1 MRKFAPALLLLLF
14 VGSSIAQKTATTGSQ
29 THKAP
34 TKQASPEAP
43 TEQQVLKL
51 LELLQVEDGVKAT
64 IDAMK
69 EQVKVGAEQN
79 FRERVPEA
87 TPEQLKHVNTIVD
100 QSFTELKLDDI
111 MKNLVPIY
119 QKHLTRADVQ
129 AVINFYTSPVG
140 QKLRREQPAMMRET
154 MEANA
159 ATQRVKLETVLAK
172 MDMRIE
178 QYANEQGAGQEK
190 K

>member
-1 MRKFAPALLLLLF
+1 MRKIAPALFLLLF
-14 VGSSIAQKTATTGSQ
+14 VGWSFAQKPATAGSP
-29 THKAP
+29 THKTPA
-34 TKQASPEAP
+34 KQVSAEAP

-69 EQVKVGAEQN
+69 EQVKMGAEQN
-79 FRERVPEA
+79 FRDRIPNA

-100 QSFTELKLDDI
+100 ESFTELKLDDL

-129 AVINFYTSPVG
+129 AVITFYTSPVG

-159 ATQRVKLETVLAK
+159 ATQRVKLEAVLAK
-172 MDMRIE
+172 MDIRIE
-178 QYANEQGAGQEK
+178 QYANEQGGK
-190 K
+190 